1 VDHHA
6 LQLGMNMIVNNG
18 EIQSAFNAFYGCWK
32 EYFEGGYMHMTLP
45 VVDCEDDP
53 TTCAKLVGAVTVT
66 VVHMTQDPNYKD
78 LPGDIEPKVDGDPDK
93 TWKRIEANDACKDKE
108 NPDKCVWEKFVE
120 NYGLIQA
127 KLNPETDDYSAE
139 YHAKSIYFLPHCEP
153 HVPIGVTGGENF
165 GMLAEIP
172 VLVR

>member
-1 VDHHA
+1 
-6 LQLGMNMIVNNG
+6 
-18 EIQSAFNAFYGCWK
+18 
-32 EYFEGGYMHMTLP
+32 MHMTLP

-78 LPGDIEPKVDGDPDK
+78 LPGTIEPQADGDPDLAWDRK
-93 TWKRIEANDACKDKE
+93 AANEACVGKE
-108 NPDKCVWEKFVE
+108 NPDKCVWEEFVKY
-120 NYGLIQA
+120 YGLVQA
-127 KLNPETDDYSAE
+127 KLNPETNSNSAE